1 VTVNL
6 KTSVNGWYQVT
17 YGGKTGYML
26 LNDNYLVDQPL
37 NMKTYYTVRG
47 LNLRNEAKW
56 DSSVNQTVPEGAAV
70 KVEMNTNNGIW
81 YKVTYQNKTG
91 YIPLTDD
98 YLSTTTVLKTYYTK
112 DNLNLRSEAK
122 WDSEVAQKV
131 QKGEKVTVNLKTSV
145 NGWYQVT
152 YGGKTGY
159 MLLNDNYLVDQPL
172 NMKTYYTV
180 RGLNLRNEA
189 KWDSSVNQTVPE
201 GAAVKVEMD
210 TNNGIWYKVTY
221 QNKTG
226 YIPLTD
232 DYLSTTTVLKT
243 YYTKDNLNLRSE
255 AKWDSEVAQKVQ
267 KGEKVTVNLK
277 TSVNGWYQVTYG
289 GKTGYMLLNDN
300 YLVDQPLN
308 MKTYYTVRGLNL
320 RNEAKWDSSVNQTVP
335 EGAAVKVEMD
345 TNNGIWY
352 KVTYQNKTGYIPL
365 TDDYLSTTT
374 VLKTYYTKDNL
385 NLRSEA
391 KWDSEVAQKVQKG
404 EKVTVNLKT
413 SVNGWY
419 QVTYDGKTGYML

>member
-1 VTVNL
+1 
-6 KTSVNGWYQVT
+6 
-17 YGGKTGYML
+17 L

-70 KVEMNTNNGIW
+70 KVEMDTNNGVW

-112 DNLNLRSEAK
+112 DNLNLRSEAT

-172 NMKTYYTV
+172 NMKTYYAV
-180 RGLNLRNEA
+180 NALNLRNEA
-189 KWDSSVNQTVPE
+189 KWDSDINQIVPA

-210 TNNGIWYKVTY
+210 TNNGVWYKVTY

-226 YIPLTD
+226 YMPLTD
-232 DYLSTTTVLKT
+232 DYLTLT
-243 YYTKDNLNLRSE
+243 
-255 AKWDSEVAQKVQ
+255 AK
-267 KGEKVTVNLK
+267 
-277 TSVNGWYQVTYG
+277 
-289 GKTGYMLLNDN
+289 
-300 YLVDQPLN
+300 
-308 MKTYYTVRGLNL
+308 
-320 RNEAKWDSSVNQTVP
+320 
-335 EGAAVKVEMD
+335 
-345 TNNGIWY
+345 
-352 KVTYQNKTGYIPL
+352 
-365 TDDYLSTTT
+365 
-374 VLKTYYTKDNL
+374 
-385 NLRSEA
+385 
-391 KWDSEVAQKVQKG
+391 
-404 EKVTVNLKT
+404 
-413 SVNGWY
+413 
-419 QVTYDGKTGYML
+419 

>member
-1 VTVNL
+1 
-6 KTSVNGWYQVT
+6 
-17 YGGKTGYML
+17 
-26 LNDNYLVDQPL
+26 
-37 NMKTYYTVRG
+37 
-47 LNLRNEAKW
+47 
-56 DSSVNQTVPEGAAV
+56 
-70 KVEMNTNNGIW
+70 
-81 YKVTYQNKTG
+81 
-91 YIPLTDD
+91 
-98 YLSTTTVLKTYYTK
+98 
-112 DNLNLRSEAK
+112 
-122 WDSEVAQKV
+122 
-131 QKGEKVTVNLKTSV
+131 
-145 NGWYQVT
+145 
-152 YGGKTGY
+152 
-159 MLLNDNYLVDQPL
+159 
-172 NMKTYYTV
+172 
-180 RGLNLRNEA
+180 LNLRNEA

-404 EKVTVNLKT
+404 EKVIVNLKT

-419 QVTYDGKTGYML
+419 QVTYDGKTGYMLLNNNYLVEQPLNMKTYYAVNALNLRNEAKWDSDINQIVPAGAAVKVEMDTNDGIWYKVTYQNKTGYMPLTDDYLTLEAQ